1 MPIDVQKFEQLKAR
15 VDKLQREK
23 DRAEG
28 ALSQLTERL
37 QTEYDCETVDDAKQK
52 LADLKKKSATKEK
65 SYGQALAV
73 FDKSWS
79 ENFKGVDDD

>member
-15 VDKLQREK
+15 VDKLHREK

-37 QTEYDCETVDDAKQK
+37 LTEYDCETVDDAKRK
-52 LADLKKKSATKEK
+52 LADLRKKSAMKEK

-73 FDKSWS
+73 FEKSWA
-79 ENFKGVDDD
+79 ENLEED